1 MTEDSKA
8 TPVASSAAPDAPIKF
23 GDGRRTDRLEHLDL
37 QLKGHSIPISIKNMA
52 TVLDG
57 LAEWAGVL
65 AYNEFSD
72 QIIVLR
78 PIPRSSGNPN
88 LHKPR
93 PLQDSDLTKTR
104 MWFATRL
111 NWFKV
116 SKNDTFDAI
125 DAVARENVIA
135 PVRLYLESLEV
146 MEAQEATDFLAE
158 VLNTHFGLRRFNEH
172 PDIIRFSAIAFRK
185 WLISAVARTF
195 EPGCKADHVLILEG
209 GQGAGKSTAVRILC
223 GDDVFGDSI
232 PSLHTKDAMDYVRG
246 KWIIELAE
254 LSTISKAEVEHV
266 KAYVTR
272 TEEKFRPAYGRAE
285 VTYQRRCVFVGTT
298 NRTDY
303 LRDETGNRRFWPV
316 KVYNIDH
323 DLIRRD
329 RDRIWAAAV
338 TLYRHGE
345 QWWLTPEEAALAA
358 KEQAKRTMIDP
369 LHEEVEQ
376 WLKELGWPETCMAE
390 LARRFLP
397 LGEESAT
404 SQLTPQLQHRVRGA
418 LFAAGYESLGQRF
431 TSGVNKGQTRFARV
445 ATELE

>member
-8 TPVASSAAPDAPIKF
+8 TPVAPSAAPDAPIKF

-135 PVRLYLESLEV
+135 PVRHYLESLEV
-146 MEAQEATDFLAE
+146 MEAQEATAFLA
-158 VLNTHFGLRRFNEH
+158 
-172 PDIIRFSAIAFRK
+172 
-185 WLISAVARTF
+185 
-195 EPGCKADHVLILEG
+195 
-209 GQGAGKSTAVRILC
+209 
-223 GDDVFGDSI
+223 
-232 PSLHTKDAMDYVRG
+232 
-246 KWIIELAE
+246 
-254 LSTISKAEVEHV
+254 
-266 KAYVTR
+266 
-272 TEEKFRPAYGRAE
+272 
-285 VTYQRRCVFVGTT
+285 
-298 NRTDY
+298 
-303 LRDETGNRRFWPV
+303 
-316 KVYNIDH
+316 
-323 DLIRRD
+323 
-329 RDRIWAAAV
+329 
-338 TLYRHGE
+338 
-345 QWWLTPEEAALAA
+345 
-358 KEQAKRTMIDP
+358 
-369 LHEEVEQ
+369 
-376 WLKELGWPETCMAE
+376 
-390 LARRFLP
+390 
-397 LGEESAT
+397 
-404 SQLTPQLQHRVRGA
+404 
-418 LFAAGYESLGQRF
+418 
-431 TSGVNKGQTRFARV
+431 
-445 ATELE
+445 